1 MIRHHHNPFYHT
13 HLACPVWRSVPTVQ
27 RSLPTFTRVVPPSCR
42 PTSTRH
48 RTAAYTA
55 CHAMTGR
62 LFSHSMYDVYIL
74 TDAVLLA
81 EKSASGVSVSSVWI
95 NGVLVPRSVQCV
107 YLYLGMDYR
116 CGNRQPHCYI
126 SPLLYRRRLSSQGR
140 TQPFVSSRTDWN
152 TSANL
157 ASKLMEIRM
166 SRLPSRVQG
175 LHHFIR
181 SLMLLL

>member
-116 CGNRQPHCYI
+116 CGNRQPHRYTTLLPTYSTCAKKNTVSKMDVWQYSCNRQYVWFSI
-126 SPLLYRRRLSSQGR
+126 SPMAA
-140 TQPFVSSRTDWN
+140 W
-152 TSANL
+152 
-157 ASKLMEIRM
+157 
-166 SRLPSRVQG
+166 LPSA
-175 LHHFIR
+175 
-181 SLMLLL
+181 SLCKSLFQMNHLAVI